1 MGLWECV
8 CACVYGN
15 DIAVKPDLQ
24 SPLPPAYW
32 VVCFA
37 EWLLEVGIIEISLDG
52 QLDTLENA
60 TQYIWDWSVYVCAC
74 VYVCGQVEGHLE
86 TEKRV
91 CSLLIKTHVETKYP
105 SHR

>member
-1 MGLWECV
+1 MELCAPV
-8 CACVYGN
+8 CESVYGN

-37 EWLLEVGIIEISLDG
+37 EWLSEVGIIEILLDG

-60 TQYIWDWSVYVCAC
+60 SQYILDWSVC
-74 VYVCGQVEGHLE
+74 VVQLRS
-86 TEKRV
+86 TERQEKKK
-91 CSLLIKTHVETKYP
+91 IKCLQF
-105 SHR
+105 SH

>member
-1 MGLWECV
+1 MGLCVRVSECV
-8 CACVYGN
+8 YCN

-37 EWLLEVGIIEISLDG
+37 EWLLEVGIIEILLDG

-60 TQYIWDWSVYVCAC
+60 SQYIFWAEVCLFVC
-74 VYVCGQVEGHLE
+74 VW
-86 TEKRV
+86 
-91 CSLLIKTHVETKYP
+91 P
-105 SHR
+105 S

>member
-1 MGLWECV
+1 MGTNKYCPDNGTVCV
-8 CACVYGN
+8 HVCEWVYGN

-24 SPLPPAYW
+24 SPLSQAYW

-60 TQYIWDWSVYVCAC
+60 SQYILGWSVC
-74 VYVCGQVEGHLE
+74 VA
-86 TEKRV
+86 
-91 CSLLIKTHVETKYP
+91 
-105 SHR
+105 